1 MLAAMGKELR
11 LQRNAGFLPTQ
22 VQIGSIYF
30 GGGTPSLLAGEE
42 IAGLMDHAATNFD
55 LSQVREITLEANPD
69 DLTGTKLD
77 ELRRAGINRLSIG
90 VQSFF
95 DEDLQWMNRAH
106 RAREAESAIRC
117 AQDAGF
123 SNITLDL
130 IYGYPL
136 LSDAKW
142 EANISKALDLD
153 IPHISAYSMTV
164 EPRTVLGARVR
175 TGQQPPMDDEQS
187 ARQFEILMDQLAE
200 AGYEHYEI
208 SNWAKP
214 GAEAVH
220 NSSYWKG
227 QPYLGI
233 GPSAHSYNGSQRQWN
248 ISNNA
253 RYMRALTEDTIPYEQ
268 ETLSQHDR
276 LNEYIMTTLRTAD
289 GLDLNWV
296 EQHFG
301 AESKAIL
308 VKGLRRYELQGLLK
322 VGEAGALQESRYRL
336 TRKGKLMADRVAAD
350 LFFS

>member
-1 MLAAMGKELR
+1 
-11 LQRNAGFLPTQ
+11 
-22 VQIGSIYF
+22 
-30 GGGTPSLLAGEE
+30 
-42 IAGLMDHAATNFD
+42 
-55 LSQVREITLEANPD
+55 
-69 DLTGTKLD
+69 
-77 ELRRAGINRLSIG
+77 
-90 VQSFF
+90 
-95 DEDLQWMNRAH
+95 
-106 RAREAESAIRC
+106 
-117 AQDAGF
+117 
-123 SNITLDL
+123 
-130 IYGYPL
+130 
-136 LSDAKW
+136 
-142 EANISKALDLD
+142 
-153 IPHISAYSMTV
+153 
-164 EPRTVLGARVR
+164 
-175 TGQQPPMDDEQS
+175 QPPMDDEQS

-296 EQHFG
+296 EQH
-301 AESKAIL
+301 
-308 VKGLRRYELQGLLK
+308 
-322 VGEAGALQESRYRL
+322 
-336 TRKGKLMADRVAAD
+336 
-350 LFFS
+350 